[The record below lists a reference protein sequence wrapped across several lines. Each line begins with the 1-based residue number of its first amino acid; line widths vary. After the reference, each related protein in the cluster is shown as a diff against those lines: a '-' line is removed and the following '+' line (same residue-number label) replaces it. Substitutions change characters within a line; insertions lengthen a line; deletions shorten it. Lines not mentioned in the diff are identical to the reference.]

1 MELFSY
7 ICLLLL
13 APTCFGHFCDH
24 LQGVPQYKYQ
34 KYNKNHMKCIVKF
47 SKILSNGEFY
57 YVFYVI
63 SLVLLVYIL
72 WNTLKMVTGVTET
85 CKC

>member
-13 APTCFGHFCDH
+13 APICFGPFCDH
-24 LQGVPQYKYQ
+24 LQGVPQNKYQ
-34 KYNKNHMKCIVKF
+34 KYNRNHIKFIVKF

-57 YVFYVI
+57 YVYYVI

-72 WNTLKMVTGVTET
+72 WNTLKMVTGVTEM